1 MPKYFFWDKYEM
13 SQPLICQFC
22 RESQTI
28 KSSLKCSKRIILFL
42 ESRMY
47 ENDDG
52 TSRSKIV
59 EETQGNSEHNGKV
72 HCKKLLLDII
82 ACFVFFFKIHY
93 KFTYE
98 WQGK

>member
-1 MPKYFFWDKYEM
+1 MPKYFFGDKYEM

-28 KSSLKCSKRIILFL
+28 KTSLKCSKRKILFS

-52 TSRSKIV
+52 SSRSKKI
-59 EETQGNSEHNGKV
+59 EETQENSEHSGKV
-72 HCKKLLLDII
+72 HCKKLLLDTIV
-82 ACFVFFFKIHY
+82 CFVLFFKIHY
-93 KFTYE
+93 QFTYE